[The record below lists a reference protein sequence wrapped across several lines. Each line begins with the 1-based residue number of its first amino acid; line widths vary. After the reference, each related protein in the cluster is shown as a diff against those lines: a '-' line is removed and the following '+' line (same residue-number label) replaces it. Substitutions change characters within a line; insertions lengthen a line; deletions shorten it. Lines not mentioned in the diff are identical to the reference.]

1 MKKIVMTLLAFIL
14 LPTLVLAAELKG
26 TVQNIDKAKNQLVL
40 KTEQGVQMLEITKS
54 TKGIEHAKQGAKVTV
69 KFNSDFRR
77 PDKRHGDLKPRP
89 STAAS
94 QEVEVELRA

>member
-1 MKKIVMTLLAFIL
+1 MKKIVMTLLALIL

-54 TKGIEHAKQGAKVTV
+54 TKGIEYARQGAKVTV
-69 KFNSDFRR
+69 KFN
-77 PDKRHGDLKPRP
+77 DKDGSAKVDEIV
-89 STAAS
+89 AGG
-94 QEVEVELRA
+94 